1 MKHLVK
7 IFMIVCT
14 IIIVAFPVLAEPKK
28 MSIADFEKYSYNSEQ
43 LILNNFT
50 IYEDEDDWFGPSGWN
65 TLRIKLS
72 GKNNST
78 DSITFEIQTAG
89 LNANREVLWCMKV
102 QPMMGVIS
110 EKTLEEVS
118 GSAYVKPGT
127 LSKTDTVVIIFAG
140 DLW

>member
-1 MKHLVK
+1 MKRIVK
-7 IFMIVCT
+7 NSIVFC
-14 IIIVAFPVLAEPKK
+14 ILAIVAFPVLAEPKAF
-28 MSIADFEKYSYNSEQ
+28 SVADFERYSYNSEQ
-43 LILNNFT
+43 LVLNNFT

-65 TLRIKLS
+65 TLRIILS

-78 DSITFEIQTAG
+78 GSITFEIQTVG
-89 LNANREVLWCMKV
+89 LNANREVLWCMKA

-110 EKTLEEVS
+110 EKTLEEVT

-127 LSKTDTVVIIFAG
+127 LRKTDTVVVIFAG